1 MNVFTDFHHN
11 SLLRSF
17 VLLFE
22 NRLGAKVYRPI
33 GMEWFHEGYWAI
45 NNQEDTAKQFL
56 DINTTILPDNTPFLN
71 SINNIE
77 NDCYYV
83 YDPGHGSTHKAIT
96 LDIFKEKKFD
106 FIIASIPQHV
116 EIYKKLIDKY
126 QPKAK
131 LIIHIGNNWSKPED
145 GSNVLASIKDQG
157 WQGLN
162 VVYYHQEFDM
172 DIFKP
177 INNFGFNR
185 ISSYINVLQA
195 NKGWDDF
202 INLEKILQ
210 DGNIQLS
217 SYGGQ
222 CRDGNFA
229 GPEALAKSMQEN
241 DFIFHVKYGGDGY
254 GHVLYN
260 AYACGKPTI
269 IRSSYYKNSLGE
281 ELFNPNNCIDLD
293 TMSVHEAAAKI
304 KEIISDKNKLQMMSL
319 SARESFVKAVDFRY
333 DAEKIQKWLA
343 SL

>member
-83 YDPGHGSTHKAIT
+83 YDPGFDSTHKAIT
-96 LDIFKEKKFD
+96 LDVFKEKKFD
-106 FIIASIPQHV
+106 FVIASIPQHIQV
-116 EIYKKLIDKY
+116 YKELINKY

-131 LIIHIGNNWSKPED
+131 LIIHIGNNWSKPEN
-145 GSNVLASIKDQG
+145 GSNVLASIKNPG
-157 WQGLN
+157 WDGLN
-162 VVYYHQEFDM
+162 VVYYHQEFDIN
-172 DIFKP
+172 IFKP
-177 INNFGFNR
+177 IDNISFNK
-185 ISSYINVLQA
+185 ISSYINVIENNL
-195 NKGWDDF
+195 GWKDF
-202 INLEKILQ
+202 VSLEKLLQ
-210 DGNIQLS
+210 PQGVEFK

-229 GPEALAKSMQEN
+229 GPKKLAESMQKN
-241 DFIFHVKYGGDGY
+241 DFIFHVKHGGDGY
-254 GHVLYN
+254 GHILYN

-269 IRSSYYKNSLGE
+269 IRSSYYKDCLGE
-281 ELFNPNNCIDLD
+281 ELFNSDNCIDLD
-293 TMSVHEAAAKI
+293 TMSLEDASIKI
-304 KEIISDKNKLQMMSL
+304 KEIILNKDCLKQMSDAAYK
-319 SARESFVKAVDFRY
+319 SFTDHVDFAQ
-333 DAEKIQKWLA
+333 DAEKVQKWLA
-343 SL
+343 NL